1 MDDEAELGI
10 IFTLG
15 IALGLVVMWLVF
27 TARGRQTA
35 RQVIEVAE
43 DLADELSEQAGE
55 LVEQASDVAGDLRH
69 RLS

>member
-15 IALGLVVMWLVF
+15 IAFGLVAMWLVL

-35 RQVIEVAE
+35 KQVLEVAE

-69 RLS
+69 RFG